1 VLTAAPLSIV
11 SNSMLVKQFTFE
23 LEVLPVKD
31 VVITMVF
38 WVVGLIIIAAYTL
51 LIYHSLPWTYLL
63 LPLLLAIHIATM
75 VGLAWLLSAISVF
88 FRDLKDII
96 TVLANM
102 GVYILPVVYLPQWV
116 PPAFKPFVYGN
127 PLSSVIWMYQD
138 ILYFGKIEHPYAWV
152 VGVILAI
159 VSFSGGHRIFQRL
172 RPMFGSA
179 L

>member
-11 SNSMLVKQFTFE
+11 ANTTLVKQFNFE

-38 WVVGLIIIAAYTL
+38 WAVGLLIVIGYTL
-51 LIYHSLPWTYLL
+51 LEYRALPWTYLL
-63 LPLLLAIHIATM
+63 LPILLVIHVATM

-96 TVLANM
+96 MVLANM

-116 PPAFKPFVYGN
+116 PPAFRPFVYGN

-138 ILYFGKIEHPYAWV
+138 VLYFGRIAHPYAWV
-152 VGVILAI
+152 VGIILAL
-159 VSFSGGHRIFQRL
+159 VSFSAGHRVFQRL